1 MACGAW
7 YVGYYRLSKR
17 SKKGIQRLHGCHWLS
32 WWCTLQLRPCLSP
45 NGLWK
50 TMENYC
56 PKQKCIE
63 MSDFKLDLWGPK
75 GLLCQAPAPATPAAP
90 APSWVARKHQIL
102 SESVDV
108 SHKNWAPKQLTT
120 WKLQATVLP
129 VLQGDRS
136 CFFLWNFIEMLFLP
150 RFEAT
155 KVMKESDCVW
165 HKALE
170 QLAPL
175 AAAKKCGRQSSGR
188 LLGFNGW
195 KSQQ

>member
-1 MACGAW
+1 
-7 YVGYYRLSKR
+7 
-17 SKKGIQRLHGCHWLS
+17 
-32 WWCTLQLRPCLSP
+32 
-45 NGLWK
+45 
-50 TMENYC
+50 MENYC

-75 GLLCQAPAPATPAAP
+75 GLLCQAPAPAAPAAP

-155 KVMKESDCVW
+155 KVIKESDCVS